1 MNRNIGNFDALLRI
15 AVGVILLAYGLVSI
29 LPAVAAYLPGAS
41 ALGGWVWVGWIG
53 VVPLATGMVGTCP
66 VYSKM
71 GVSTCSTA

>member
-1 MNRNIGNFDALLRI
+1 MNRNVGNSDALLRI
-15 AVGVILLAYGLVSI
+15 AVGVILIAYALVSI

-66 VYSKM
+66 VYSMM